1 MKKQLKKILIIENEP
16 ATRRVLVDKLTREK
30 FFVLESNNGL
40 DGLAVALKE
49 HPDLIILDLFMPKMD
64 GLEVFKKL
72 HEDAWGK
79 QVPIIILT
87 NLNDDHHILET
98 IKDKNCEYLLKTDHN
113 LASLIKKIKS
123 KLV

>member
-1 MKKQLKKILIIENEP
+1 MKKRSKKILVIENEP

-40 DGLAVALKE
+40 DGLEIALKE
-49 HPDLIILDLFMPKMD
+49 HPDLIMLDLFIPKMN

-79 QVPIIILT
+79 QVPVIILT
-87 NLNDDHHILET
+87 NFNDDPHILET

>member
-1 MKKQLKKILIIENEP
+1 MKKQLKKILVIENET

-40 DGLAVALKE
+40 DGLAIALKE
-49 HPDLIILDLFMPKMD
+49 HPDLILLDLFMPKMN

-72 HEDAWGK
+72 HQDSWGK

-87 NLNDDHHILET
+87 NLNDDHHVLET
-98 IKDKNCEYLLKTDHN
+98 IKDKNCEYLLKTNHN
-113 LASLIKKIKS
+113 LASLVEKIKS